1 MLGLGEMMNTP
12 GVLSGDDGIIEK
24 LRIFSLVDGHAPM
37 LSGNDLNAYILSGP
51 QSDHECTGEAEAR
64 EKFSRGMYIYLREG
78 STEKNIHALLPV
90 VSPCTVCR
98 CTFSTDD
105 RHADTLVNLGHID
118 GAIRTAVNEGLE
130 LELALRMATLSGAE
144 RFGLHDRGAI
154 SPGRLADFS
163 ILDTKAEFCINR
175 TFRRGKEVLDM
186 PLNATAYA
194 SLEHEGYS
202 TRSRGVRSSR

>member
-1 MLGLGEMMNTP
+1 MVRFVT
-12 GVLSGDDGIIEK
+12 
-24 LRIFSLVDGHAPM
+24 A
-37 LSGNDLNAYILSGP
+37 
-51 QSDHECTGEAEAR
+51 
-64 EKFSRGMYIYLREG
+64 IY
-78 STEKNIHALLPV
+78 
-90 VSPCTVCR
+90 
-98 CTFSTDD
+98 
-105 RHADTLVNLGHID
+105 
-118 GAIRTAVNEGLE
+118 EGLE

-194 SLEHEGYS
+194 PSNMKATVPGQEALDLPGNGLARVIGLVPGQIITKELPL
-202 TRSRGVRSSR
+202 